1 MLHSL
6 LNSLLM
12 KGEAI
17 LSLVWEVTIPI
28 VDDDINEAN
37 EQVFIIFL
45 EVINVTNLDN
55 FLKIDTLV

>member
-1 MLHSL
+1 MLHSS

-17 LSLVWEVTIPI
+17 LSLVWEVTISI
-28 VDDDINEAN
+28 VDDDIDEAD

-45 EVINVTNLDN
+45 EVITW
-55 FLKIDTLV
+55 IIS

>member
-17 LSLVWEVTIPI
+17 PSLVWEVTISI
-28 VDDDINEAN
+28 VDDDIDEAD
-37 EQVFIIFL
+37 EEVFIIFL
-45 EVINVTNLDN
+45 EVINVTNLDT